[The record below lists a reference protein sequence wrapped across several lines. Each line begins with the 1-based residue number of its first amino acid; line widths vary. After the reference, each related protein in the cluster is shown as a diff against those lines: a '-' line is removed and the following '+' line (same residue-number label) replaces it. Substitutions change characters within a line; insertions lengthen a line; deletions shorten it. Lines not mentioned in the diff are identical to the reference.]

1 MRYFALLPLLSLV
14 VSACG
19 DDAGGG
25 SGGGSTSGA
34 GGESSSTTSA
44 GGAGSTSSAGGGG
57 AGGATGGGDA
67 CAAIEV
73 GNLVSSECAEAGP
86 LALGAASSVLCTS
99 DPAVAWP
106 VTVYAVEVSDGDCL
120 YLRADDVG
128 ATGEADLFGAVVD
141 PDGQSLFLDDESACA
156 GGGLAC
162 FEGGVIMVGTGTAY
176 VFVGAWE
183 SEGCVAGGSTP
194 FELAVS
200 VNGTDVA
207 LSSGPFCAGDL
218 QEIVP

>member
-1 MRYFALLPLLSLV
+1 MRYFACISLLSFL

-19 DDAGGG
+19 DDAGG
-25 SGGGSTSGA
+25 SGGGATSGA
-34 GGESSSTTSA
+34 GGASSSTTSA
-44 GGAGSTSSAGGGG
+44 GGAGSTSSTGGGG
-57 AGGATGGGDA
+57 AGGGHA
-67 CAAIEV
+67 CAAVEV
-73 GNLVSSECAEAGP
+73 GNLVSSECEQSGP
-86 LALGAASSVLCTS
+86 LELGVASNVLCTS
-99 DPAVAWP
+99 DPSVAWP

-141 PDGQSLFLDDESACA
+141 PDGQSLLLDDESACV

-162 FEGGVIMVGTGTAY
+162 FEGGVMMVGTGTAY
-176 VFVGAWE
+176 VLIGAWE

-194 FELAVS
+194 FELSVS

-207 LSSGPFCAGDL
+207 LSNGPFCEGDL